1 MKMKDKI
8 IDYHPTKGYIT
19 FNDLI
24 NDLEIILSD
33 YKLLEEIIINI
44 LENNHF
50 DNKTIASIFTSNIE
64 NRLENIIYV
73 LKDRL

>member
-44 LENNHF
+44 LEFNKY
-50 DNKTIASIFTSNIE
+50 DNEIISSIFTSNIT
-64 NRLENIIYV
+64 NRLENIIDI